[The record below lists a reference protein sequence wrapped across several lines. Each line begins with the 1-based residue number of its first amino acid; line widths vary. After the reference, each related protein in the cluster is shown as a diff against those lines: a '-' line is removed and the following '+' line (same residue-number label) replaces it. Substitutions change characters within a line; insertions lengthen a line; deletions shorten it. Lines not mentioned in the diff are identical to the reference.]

1 MPTYEDFNEK
11 VEQRRRAAISCRRK
25 ASYKTLAKVMTP
37 VLAALLLIAVLEA
50 VNFIHPAFAVILG
63 AIALTTGS
71 FNLGRIWRTLRF

>member
-1 MPTYEDFNEK
+1 MPTYEAFNAK
-11 VEQRRRAAISCRRK
+11 VEQRKNTAIAQRRTAT
-25 ASYKTLAKVMTP
+25 YKTLAKILLP